1 MEEEI
6 IEQKI
11 HPAGSY
17 LPIEILCNP
26 EITPTEK
33 MLFGFICNLA
43 KSSKGCWASNAYL
56 GKRLWLGPQSIS
68 NAIAKLKKYRYIE
81 VVFEDKKNSNQKQ
94 RRIFIN
100 KDYPSL
106 YYDAVVAYND
116 NIDSV
121 EDMETLLKIL
131 YPLIRK
137 IILKENIK
145 YNSSSYKEELN
156 LSSINSIHSFPEEMN
171 PADSIVPP
179 PNKIRLHRRSKSQII
194 KSKSST
200 QERNPTKEI
209 EPIEVPEPVQDIFD
223 FWLEKGL
230 RLPKR
235 NPSKTLQRCITLVNK
250 LLKGRLSSED
260 KHKYSPE
267 EIKMTI
273 ERFSIAAFDNDFYP
287 IGDRKEKLRHMYI
300 SDFIE
305 SMIRCNGELT
315 RINPFKKYYN
325 EPPTR
330 ITNIL
335 PDNPAFTFNLKKYY
349 EKDVLGK
356 VKPKYST
363 REENNFRK
371 AAEKFLDFLQTN
383 KSRIRGHIDDNQGAG
398 ILWKAIMK
406 DAGDPRKINTGWL
419 CSDETWNRRFPAYL
433 NSQGFLLDY
442 GDGGFNMY
450 APLQK

>member
-1 MEEEI
+1 MARIFNPYKMFVGSFIPNIIMEDEDLSNLSKLIYGRLTQYAGPKGTCWPKEETLAFSVRRSVS
-6 IEQKI
+6 QI
-11 HPAGSY
+11 HKCLLELEDKEFIVRVKPTGRDRLLHRSIRYHFLWKDEWDSLLEPDQTSDSEIDENARYAPSENTVSAPSENTVSGTSENTVSNNK
-17 LPIEILCNP
+17 IEIRN
-26 EITPTEK
+26 
-33 MLFGFICNLA
+33 
-43 KSSKGCWASNAYL
+43 
-56 GKRLWLGPQSIS
+56 
-68 NAIAKLKKYRYIE
+68 
-81 VVFEDKKNSNQKQ
+81 
-94 RRIFIN
+94 RI
-100 KDYPSL
+100 
-106 YYDAVVAYND
+106 
-116 NIDSV
+116 
-121 EDMETLLKIL
+121 
-131 YPLIRK
+131 IR
-137 IILKENIK
+137 
-145 YNSSSYKEELN
+145 NSSSEE
-156 LSSINSIHSFPEEMN
+156 EEMDSSN
-171 PADSIVPP
+171 PILSP

-194 KSKSST
+194 KSKLST
-200 QERNPTKEI
+200 QEKKTI
-209 EPIEVPEPVQDIFD
+209 EENIPIRIPEPVQDIFD
-223 FWLEKGL
+223 FWTEKGL
-230 RLPKR
+230 RMPKK

-260 KHKYSPE
+260 KHEYSLE

-273 ERFSIAAFDNDFYP
+273 DRFTIAAFDNDFYP
-287 IGDRKEKLRHMYI
+287 IGDRKEKLKHMYI

-305 SMIRCNGELT
+305 STIRSNGDLT
-315 RINPFKKYYN
+315 KINPFKKYYN

-371 AAEKFLDFLQTN
+371 AAERFANFLKTN
-383 KSRIRGHIDDNQGAG
+383 RSRIRGHIDDSQGSN

-442 GDGGFNMY
+442 GDSGFNMY
-450 APLQK
+450 APS

>member
-1 MEEEI
+1 MFVGSFIPNIIMEDEDLSNLSKLIYGRLTQYAGPKGTCWPKEETLAFSVRRSVS
-6 IEQKI
+6 QI
-11 HPAGSY
+11 HKCLLELEDKEFIVRVKPTGRDRLLHRSIRYHFLWKDEWDSLLEPDQTSDSEIDENARCAPSENTWSGTGENTRSNNK
-17 LPIEILCNP
+17 IEIRN
-26 EITPTEK
+26 
-33 MLFGFICNLA
+33 
-43 KSSKGCWASNAYL
+43 
-56 GKRLWLGPQSIS
+56 
-68 NAIAKLKKYRYIE
+68 
-81 VVFEDKKNSNQKQ
+81 
-94 RRIFIN
+94 RI
-100 KDYPSL
+100 
-106 YYDAVVAYND
+106 
-116 NIDSV
+116 
-121 EDMETLLKIL
+121 
-131 YPLIRK
+131 IR
-137 IILKENIK
+137 
-145 YNSSSYKEELN
+145 NSSSKE
-156 LSSINSIHSFPEEMN
+156 EEMN

-209 EPIEVPEPVQDIFD
+209 SPIEVPEPVQDIFD
-223 FWLEKGL
+223 FWSEKGL

-442 GDGGFNMY
+442 GDSGFNMY